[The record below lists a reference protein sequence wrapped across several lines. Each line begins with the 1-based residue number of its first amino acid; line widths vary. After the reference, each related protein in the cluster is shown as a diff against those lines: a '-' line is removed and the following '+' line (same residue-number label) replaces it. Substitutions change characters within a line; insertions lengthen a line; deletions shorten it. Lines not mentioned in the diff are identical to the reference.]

1 MGHAR
6 LSDVFALGI
15 AMLVGAGVYS
25 IFVYFRQVELAPTFF
40 GITVVVFCCFEY
52 CLSYAIKNK
61 IKNKRGKKYA
71 ATRPQVQERLQVQE
85 RTSFEEYKYCIKC
98 SSEMKKDLKICTK
111 CGQPF
116 EV

>member
-6 LSDVFALGI
+6 LSDVFFFGI

-71 ATRPQVQERLQVQE
+71 ATRPQVQER
-85 RTSFEEYKYCIKC
+85 TSFEEFKYCIKC
-98 SSEMKKDLKICTK
+98 GSEMKIDLKICTK